1 MIAGFNQSQRASE
14 FESVRKVEHW
24 AKSGRDSICL
34 GGTISSTKNRTGGV
48 AFYVCIHLRT
58 SPTILYCTYRNRSQ
72 THLESYVSPLFWS
85 IQTSQTEPV
94 CLGRFSLSLLLF
106 SPVEKV
112 ALVHTFQGWIIVGS
126 WVDKVSHWNLWSKL
140 ELALVSFKWCIYT
153 NRTLSNSNCVCVF
166 ACLLAWVRACCWLY
180 ARWAAA
186 NMNVS
191 FSLLSWL
198 FVEADDRDLKISLG
212 AAPCLSSYSSA
223 FLCPQST
230 STPLIL
236 SVLYRCFDS
245 FEWRLLAVEK
255 RHFLAFVSFFSP

>member
-1 MIAGFNQSQRASE
+1 MCVYIFGLPQLDYIARIGIARKHTLNPTFRHCSDRSKHPKQNQFAWAVFLCLSFFFFFPRWKGRACT
-14 FESVRKVEHW
+14 H
-24 AKSGRDSICL
+24 
-34 GGTISSTKNRTGGV
+34 ISRLN
-48 AFYVCIHLRT
+48 
-58 SPTILYCTYRNRSQ
+58 
-72 THLESYVSPLFWS
+72 
-85 IQTSQTEPV
+85 
-94 CLGRFSLSLLLF
+94 
-106 SPVEKV
+106 
-112 ALVHTFQGWIIVGS
+112 IVGS

-153 NRTLSNSNCVCVF
+153 NRTLSNSNCVCVCV
-166 ACLLAWVRACCWLY
+166 CLLAWVRACCWLY

-230 STPLIL
+230 STPLIF
-236 SVLYRCFDS
+236 RCFSDA
-245 FEWRLLAVEK
+245 LIVLNGVC
-255 RHFLAFVSFFSP
+255 